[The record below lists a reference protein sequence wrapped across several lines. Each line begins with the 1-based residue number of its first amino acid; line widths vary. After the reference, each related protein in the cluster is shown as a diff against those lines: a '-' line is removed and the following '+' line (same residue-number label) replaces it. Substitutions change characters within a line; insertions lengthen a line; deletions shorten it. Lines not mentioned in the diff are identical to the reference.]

1 MTPDVNVLVAA
12 SRADHPHHQPALRWM
27 RQAMANAAGQ
37 ASQAGHAELGLLSTV
52 VASFLR
58 LVTHPRVFAVPTP
71 AADAVAFVDALLGAT
86 GVRMLTVKDEWPR
99 LRALCLAQQLSGNDL
114 PDAWIAAS
122 VLQTRETL
130 ATFDHDFLRLLD
142 PKHLVLLRPDP

>member
-12 SRADHPHHQPALRWM
+12 SRADHPHHQPALRWL
-27 RQAMANAAGQ
+27 RQAMAQAAAQVGK
-37 ASQAGHAELGLLSTV
+37 AELGLLGTV

-58 LVTHPRVFAVPTP
+58 LVTDPRVFAVPTP
-71 AADAVAFVDALLGAT
+71 AADAVAFVDALLGAS
-86 GVRMLTVKDEWPR
+86 GVRMLSVKDEWPR
-99 LRALCLAQQLSGNDL
+99 LRTLCLAQQLSGNDL

-130 ATFDHDFLRLLD
+130 ATFDRDFVRLLD

>member
-1 MTPDVNVLVAA
+1 MTPDDNVLVAA
-12 SRADHPHHQPALRWM
+12 SRADHPHHQPALRWL
-27 RQAMANAAGQ
+27 RQAMAQAAAQVGK
-37 ASQAGHAELGLLSTV
+37 AELGLLGTV

-71 AADAVAFVDALLGAT
+71 AADAVAFVDALLGAS
-86 GVRMLTVKDEWPR
+86 GVRMLSVKDEWPR

-130 ATFDHDFLRLLD
+130 ATFDRDFLRLLD

>member
-12 SRADHPHHQPALRWM
+12 SRADHPHHQPALRWL
-27 RQAMANAAGQ
+27 RQAMAQAAAQVGK
-37 ASQAGHAELGLLSTV
+37 AELGLLGTV

-58 LVTHPRVFAVPTP
+58 LVTDPRVFAVPTP
-71 AADAVAFVDALLGAT
+71 AADAAAFVDALLGAS
-86 GVRMLTVKDEWPR
+86 GVRMLSVKDEWPR
-99 LRALCLAQQLSGNDL
+99 LRTLCLAQQLSGNDL

-130 ATFDHDFLRLLD
+130 ATFDRDFVRLLD

>member
-12 SRADHPHHQPALRWM
+12 SRADHPHHQPALRWL
-27 RQAMANAAGQ
+27 RQAMAQAAAQVGK
-37 ASQAGHAELGLLSTV
+37 AEVGLLGTV

-71 AADAVAFVDALLGAT
+71 AADAVAFVDALLGAS
-86 GVRMLTVKDEWPR
+86 GVRMLSVKDEWPR

-130 ATFDHDFLRLLD
+130 ATFDRDFLRLLD

>member
-12 SRADHPHHQPALRWM
+12 SRADHPHHQPALRWL
-27 RQAMANAAGQ
+27 RQAMAQAAAQVGK
-37 ASQAGHAELGLLSTV
+37 AELGLLGTV

-71 AADAVAFVDALLGAT
+71 AADAVAFVDALLGAS
-86 GVRMLTVKDEWPR
+86 GVRMLSVKDEWPR

-130 ATFDHDFLRLLD
+130 ATFDRDFVRLLD

>member
-1 MTPDVNVLVAA
+1 
-12 SRADHPHHQPALRWM
+12 
-27 RQAMANAAGQ
+27 
-37 ASQAGHAELGLLSTV
+37 LLSTV

-71 AADAVAFVDALLGAT
+71 AADAVAFVDALLGAS
-86 GVRMLTVKDEWPR
+86 GVRMLSVKDEWPR

-130 ATFDHDFLRLLD
+130 ATFDRDFLRLLD

>member
-1 MTPDVNVLVAA
+1 MAQAA
-12 SRADHPHHQPALRWM
+12 AQV
-27 RQAMANAAGQ
+27 GQ
-37 ASQAGHAELGLLSTV
+37 AELGLLSAV

-71 AADAVAFVDALLGAT
+71 AADAVAFVDALLGAS
-86 GVRMLTVKDEWPR
+86 GVRMLSVKDEWPR

-130 ATFDHDFLRLLD
+130 ATFDRDFLRLLD

>member
-12 SRADHPHHQPALRWM
+12 SRADHPHHQPALRWL
-27 RQAMANAAGQ
+27 RQAMAQAAAQIGK
-37 ASQAGHAELGLLSTV
+37 AELGLLGTV

-58 LVTHPRVFAVPTP
+58 LVTHPKVFAVPTP
-71 AADAVAFVDALLGAT
+71 AADAVAFVDALLGAS
-86 GVRMLTVKDEWPR
+86 GVRMLSVKDEWPR

-130 ATFDHDFLRLLD
+130 ATFDRDFLRLLD

>member
-12 SRADHPHHQPALRWM
+12 SRADHPHHQPALRWL
-27 RQAMANAAGQ
+27 RQAMAQAAAQVGK
-37 ASQAGHAELGLLSTV
+37 AELGLLGTV
-52 VASFLR
+52 VANFLR

-71 AADAVAFVDALLGAT
+71 AADAAAFVDALLGAS
-86 GVRMLTVKDEWPR
+86 GVRMLSVKDEWPR
-99 LRALCLAQQLSGNDL
+99 LRTLCLAQQLSGNDL

-130 ATFDHDFLRLLD
+130 VTFDRDFLRLLD